1 MRKHSF
7 PALAG
12 LTLLAVVLVGCGGSS
27 TSPPSSTDLS
37 GNYNLTSLKQSGFTF
52 APPIATGTLVLTRTN
67 YTLHLIVAVPS
78 QPADTVQDAGTY
90 TTSGSQWTQ
99 TSSQPGGTQSVGTFT
114 LQNNVLTVNVTTQGQ
129 AVTTVW
135 QKQ

>member
-1 MRKHSF
+1 MRKRSF
-7 PALAG
+7 PLLAALA
-12 LTLLAVVLVGCGGSS
+12 LAAMVLGGCGGSS
-27 TSPPSSTDLS
+27 TSPSNSTDLS
-37 GNYNLTSLKQSGFTF
+37 GNYNLTSLTQSGFTF
-52 APPIATGTLVLTRTN
+52 GPPIATGTLVLTKTN
-67 YTLHLIVAVPS
+67 YTLHLIIAVPS
-78 QPADTVQDAGTY
+78 QPADTVNDAGTY

-99 TSSQPGGTQSVGTFT
+99 TSSQPGGTQSIGTFT